1 MKAASGPPRAPPL
14 PLDMAKIVEE
24 RRRSRIDRARQLS
37 MNIELQRS
45 ILHTTELYNLDA
57 ERRRLQVALDSSL
70 GPACA
75 RTVREVQM
83 ETMTRRA
90 EQLEASAVVPTTML
104 IPGRQRLRRQANGGA
119 AAVPRNGRPN
129 MTLDHFAEDRVV
141 GSAAARAR

>member
-57 ERRRLQVALDSSL
+57 ERRRLKVALDSSL

-83 ETMTRRA
+83 ENMTRRV
-90 EQLEASAVVPTTML
+90 EQLQATAVAPTAVLM
-104 IPGRQRLRRQANGGA
+104 PGRQRLRRQVNGGH
-119 AAVPRNGRPN
+119 VPN
-129 MTLDHFAEDRVV
+129 MTLDRW
-141 GSAAARAR
+141 AAASSATAHAR